1 MATARVVTALLSIAL
16 CAPGCGPA
24 SAPPTDAAAVDALA
38 PTHGTDLPAPG
49 SPGPLLEAASS
60 PVPAR
65 QVRAVPT
72 PVSSNGAGTPTL
84 AQAAGAI
91 HPGAEADVLS
101 WLPQERDARIERSY
115 VVRGSDFVDVWV
127 DAPAYE
133 SEQLL
138 FRYPAGGTTALPG
151 EVAAL
156 ALDEAPVIV
165 VEASTYGI
173 GLHHPGPAFAQGED
187 RLWYCVPAESGER
200 QRIVAFLHGRT
211 GDLIGA
217 APLPAAQLPQGL
229 EALRRRGKP
238 YEPVDLDP
246 GSPALAPRQPS
257 VAGSG
262 ASSGSGLRT
271 YAATH
276 IVGNVFWSTEY
287 TSTALPNDG
296 DHGDEHLLQP
306 VLAAIDAGKAL
317 TPAELDALVGPHR
330 ATVQPVG
337 SIASRA
343 GTFRDCRLV
352 TTVINAA
359 NAAATWYCD
368 GPGIV
373 RREVP
378 GCGSGN
384 PYGSYTVYDLV
395 EWSGVDVTDADA
407 SDVDAGA
414 RYSYP

>member
-1 MATARVVTALLSIAL
+1 MATARVVTALLSTAL
-16 CAPGCGPA
+16 CASGCGPA
-24 SAPPTDAAAVDALA
+24 SAPPTDAATVDALA
-38 PTHGTDLPAPG
+38 PTHGTNLPGPG
-49 SPGPLLEAASS
+49 SPGPFLEAASS

-72 PVSSNGAGTPTL
+72 PVSSQGAGTPTL
-84 AQAAGAI
+84 AQAVRAT

-138 FRYPAGGTTALPG
+138 FRDPAGGTTALAG

-173 GLHHPGPAFAQGED
+173 GLHHPWPAFAQGED
-187 RLWYCVPAESGER
+187 RLWYCVPTESGER
-200 QRIVAFLHGRT
+200 QGIVAFLHGRT

-217 APLPAAQLPQGL
+217 APLPAAQVPQGL
-229 EALRRRGKP
+229 EALRRRGTP
-238 YEPVDLDP
+238 YEPAGATP
-246 GSPALAPRQPS
+246 GSPAAARRQP
-257 VAGSG
+257 AGAG
-262 ASSGSGLRT
+262 NAASAGSGLRT
-271 YAATH
+271 YAATR

-287 TSTALPNDG
+287 TSAAQLDDG
-296 DHGDEHLLQP
+296 HHGDEQLLQP

-317 TPAELDALVGPHR
+317 TPAELDGLVGPHR
-330 ATVQPVG
+330 ATVEPVG
-337 SIASRA
+337 SISSRA

-352 TTVINAA
+352 TTVINTA
-359 NAAATWYCD
+359 NAGATWYCD

-378 GCGSGN
+378 GCGSGS
-384 PYGSYTVYDLV
+384 PYGSYWVYELV
-395 EWSGVDVTDADA
+395 EWSGADAQDADPT
-407 SDVDAGA
+407 DVDAGT
-414 RYSYP
+414 SSSDH